1 MTMNMHRRQWLQV
14 LGLACVPHAPIRLTR
29 QAHEDLQTVTEPN
42 ALLAMDW
49 GDMARIREH
58 WGLSPW
64 HCSIT
69 ARHGDLGVML
79 ADCHEAVGQHQR
91 ALGATPATAVLVL
104 RGNGAAFSL
113 AKHMEVFV
121 AIRSALNTSTELW
134 FGAAHDLLLVEAL
147 RVTVVMDAST

>member
-1 MTMNMHRRQWLQV
+1 M

-29 QAHEDLQTVTEPN
+29 QAHEDLQAVTEPD

-49 GDMARIREH
+49 GDMARIRKH

-79 ADCHEAVGQHQR
+79 ADCHEAVGRHER
-91 ALGATPATAVLVL
+91 ALGAAPATAVVVL
-104 RGNGAAFSL
+104 RGNGTAFSL

-121 AIRSALNTSTELW
+121 AIRSAVKASTELW
-134 FGAAHDLLLVEAL
+134 FGAAYDSALVDAL
-147 RVTVVMDAST
+147 RVTVVMNA